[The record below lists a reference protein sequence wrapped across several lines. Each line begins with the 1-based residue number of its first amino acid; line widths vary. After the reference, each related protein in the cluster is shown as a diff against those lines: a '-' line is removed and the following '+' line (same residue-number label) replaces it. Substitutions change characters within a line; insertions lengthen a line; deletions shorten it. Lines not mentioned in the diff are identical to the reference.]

1 MREKYYNIKDFID
14 VPEKGMYETAEYF
27 QLWIDQMDELG
38 INTFDITTTTPTGRE
53 VKVTDHYGDK
63 LITAKSFVSSN
74 YLGLNTHPK
83 VKEAA
88 IEAVKKYGAGTSTT
102 PVIGGYIDYHKE
114 LECKIA
120 KIHNKEDALLF
131 SSGFAANVGVA
142 QALLGKSDLAIVDK
156 FIHASMYDGLVNTNV
171 KTFGH
176 NDLDYLEAN
185 LKKAQGNY
193 KNIAVIIDGVYSQD
207 GDLPLLPEICKISKK
222 YGAIIILDDA
232 HGLGVLGKNGYGTC
246 NHFNMEN
253 EVDIITGTLSKA
265 VGSNGGY
272 VTGNNQLIKYL
283 RYYSRTNIF
292 SASLAPAVVAAAS
305 KAIDLFAEEPHLQSK
320 LWENVNYIRK
330 KLTDNGFNIG
340 RSESPIIPILI
351 GEDKKAKIVARKLL
365 INGIYIIPA
374 IYPAVRLKDARLRL
388 NVSASHTIEDL
399 DYFCE
404 KLQTV
409 NEEVK
414 FAIR

>member
-1 MREKYYNIKDFID
+1 MQGKYYNIKDFID
-14 VPEKGMYETAEYF
+14 VPEKGIFETAEHF
-27 QLWIDQMDELG
+27 QLWIDQMDKLS
-38 INTFDITTTTPTGRE
+38 INAFDITTTTPTGRE
-53 VKVTDHYGDK
+53 VKVTDHYGDE

-83 VKEAA
+83 VKESA

-120 KIHNKEDALLF
+120 KMHNKEDALLF

-156 FIHASMYDGLVNTNV
+156 FIHASMYDGLISTNV

-185 LKKAQGNY
+185 LKKAQGKY
-193 KNIAVIIDGVYSQD
+193 KSIAVIVDGVYSQD

-222 YGAIIILDDA
+222 YGACIILDDA
-232 HGLGVLGKNGYGTC
+232 HGLGVLGKYGCGTC
-246 NHFNMEN
+246 NHFNMED
-253 EVDIITGTLSKA
+253 EVNIITGTLCKA
-265 VGSNGGY
+265 VGANGGY
-272 VTGNNQLIKYL
+272 VAGDRQVIKYL
-283 RYYSRTNIF
+283 RFYSRTSIF
-292 SASLAPAVVAAAS
+292 SASLAPSVVAAAS
-305 KAIDLFAEEPHLQSK
+305 KAIDLFSEEPQRISK
-320 LWENVNYIRK
+320 LWENTNYIRK
-330 KLTDNGFNIG
+330 KLTDNGFNLG
-340 RSESPIIPILI
+340 KSESPIIPILI
-351 GEDKKAKIVARKLL
+351 GDDKEAKVVARKLL
-365 INGIYIIPA
+365 LNGVYIIPA

-388 NVSASHTIEDL
+388 NVSAAHIKEDL

-404 KLQTV
+404 KLLAV
-409 NEEVK
+409 NKEIK
-414 FAIR
+414 FAH